1 MIKFHNTT
9 LVFRLYQ
16 MQGQEFI
23 KNSYPGPSKGFVDV
37 KQVEVADVVQRGE
50 DLFLHYLGY
59 ACLHSLQLLC
69 SWVDLMQEGIYNE
82 TREKNKNHLKKPVGC
97 PFLN

>member
-16 MQGQEFI
+16 MQVQEFI

-50 DLFLHYLGY
+50 DLFLHYLSY
-59 ACLHSLQLLC
+59 ACLHRLQLLC

-82 TREKNKNHLKKPVGC
+82 TWE
-97 PFLN
+97 